1 MPKIAVDKFL
11 TFFIYAYDALHEP
24 PHMHVVKER
33 GSRQRSAKI
42 WLEPLAVA
50 DTGSLTPRE
59 ISRALKVIA
68 ANREG
73 LIDSFT
79 RVKNGRRVR
88 TRWLR

>member
-68 ANREG
+68 ANRET
-73 LIDSFT
+73 LIDSFNSI
-79 RVKNGRRVR
+79 KNGRRVR
-88 TRWLR
+88 TRRLR